1 IHFASFLLDYILM
14 EWVFKQ
20 TNEIKDLACATI
32 KRNGSCLCRVY
43 VFPFGLI
50 SIEMWTAFSSVLCF
64 LADHSSW
71 ILGLYIVSLLLRLG
85 RMGMLLRGVWYFLVY
100 GLFLLDFIRYDSSKK
115 ICAATFVS

>member
-1 IHFASFLLDYILM
+1 MGSSKPTKLWIWHVRQSRGMGVAFVECMSFLLVLSSL
-14 EWVFKQ
+14 E
-20 TNEIKDLACATI
+20 C
-32 KRNGSCLCRVY
+32 
-43 VFPFGLI
+43 GLL
-50 SIEMWTAFSSVLCF
+50 SSVLCF